1 MKIINSNDNLKNVI
15 DWQNGF
21 LQLQIQYLFHRRN
34 INFSK
39 NPTFSEKFPLLH
51 TLFSFPYKTT
61 NKNVAPAAAAVL
73 ATSLM
78 TSTTMVVFEFFQ
90 KKRAKQR
97 RIRAWLL
104 GSWEQCF
111 WKKKKKRLLLLVAS
125 FPTKSF
131 WMHQKLWRKFAII
144 EVALA
149 FYCALAGMARGRA
162 SIQFTKL
169 PQVVPV
175 W

>member
-1 MKIINSNDNLKNVI
+1 MA
-15 DWQNGF
+15 
-21 LQLQIQYLFHRRN
+21 
-34 INFSK
+34 
-39 NPTFSEKFPLLH
+39 
-51 TLFSFPYKTT
+51 
-61 NKNVAPAAAAVL
+61 VA
-73 ATSLM
+73 ATSISLM

-90 KKRAKQR
+90 KKRSNR
-97 RIRAWLL
+97 RPRIRAWLL
-104 GSWEQCF
+104 GSWEQCS
-111 WKKKKKRLLLLVAS
+111 LEEEEAS
-125 FPTKSF
+125 FVFPTKSF

-175 W
+175 WWTFPIITKFPKQQLPPQEKKSHCKIMPAENHIFNSSHQKAEG

>member
-1 MKIINSNDNLKNVI
+1 MAYFFRRKITI
-15 DWQNGF
+15 
-21 LQLQIQYLFHRRN
+21 
-34 INFSK
+34 FSK
-39 NPTFSEKFPLLH
+39 NPAFSETFPLLH

-61 NKNVAPAAAAVL
+61 NKNVAPSVAVAA
-73 ATSLM
+73 TSISLM

-90 KKRAKQR
+90 KKRSCSKR
-97 RIRAWLL
+97 RPRIRAWLL
-104 GSWEQCF
+104 GSWEQCS
-111 WKKKKKRLLLLVAS
+111 LEEEEAS
-125 FPTKSF
+125 FVFPTKSF